1 MSVIRLHLDAHV
13 HLYPWHDVSRLL
25 LAALDHMPRLAP
37 SDLRVLVLAERADCE
52 WFQRL
57 AQDEIRLP
65 GDRWRIVA
73 WDPDGGVKIRHLPDH
88 RDLWI
93 LAGRQIATA
102 ERLEICSLF
111 SESPIED
118 GLGARDTVRA
128 ILAAG
133 GLPALNWAPGK
144 WMFKR
149 GALVRN
155 LVRAFPPDQ
164 LILID
169 TSLRCAGWPAP
180 RLYSRARR
188 QHRPVLAGSD
198 PLPPA
203 GEESMAGCYYCT
215 LSIPAPADPS
225 RLAAP
230 LKSALVAKPLAVA
243 YGGQRNSPL
252 ALARRLR
259 RHRRESCARKAGGA
273 VTYRADGGFL

>member
-13 HLYPWHDVSRLL
+13 HLYPRHDVSRLL

-37 SDLRVLVLAERADCE
+37 SDLRVLMLAERADCD

-93 LAGRQIATA
+93 LAGRQTATA

-118 GLGARDTVRA
+118 GLSARDTVRA

-155 LVRAFPPDQ
+155 LVREFPPEQ

-188 QHRPVLAGSD
+188 QGRPVLAGSD

-203 GEESMAGCYYCT
+203 GEESMAGRYYCT

-230 LKSALVAKPLAVA
+230 LKSALVAEPLAVA
-243 YGGQRNSPL
+243 YDGQRNSPL
-252 ALARRLR
+252 GLARRLR
-259 RHRRESCARKAGGA
+259 RHRRESRAREAAGASAHPGISA
-273 VTYRADGGFL
+273 

>member
-13 HLYPWHDVSRLL
+13 HLYPRHDVSRLL

-37 SDLRVLVLAERADCE
+37 SDLRVLMLAERADCD

-93 LAGRQIATA
+93 LAGRQTATA

-118 GLGARDTVRA
+118 GLSARDTVRA

-155 LVRAFPPDQ
+155 LVREFPPEQ

-188 QHRPVLAGSD
+188 QGRPVLAGSD

-203 GEESMAGCYYCT
+203 GEESMAGRYYCT
-215 LSIPAPADPS
+215 LSIP
-225 RLAAP
+225 
-230 LKSALVAKPLAVA
+230 
-243 YGGQRNSPL
+243 
-252 ALARRLR
+252 
-259 RHRRESCARKAGGA
+259 
-273 VTYRADGGFL
+273 

>member
-13 HLYPWHDVSRLL
+13 HLYPRHDVSRLL

-37 SDLRVLVLAERADCE
+37 SDLRVLMLAERADCD

-93 LAGRQIATA
+93 LAGRQTATA

-118 GLGARDTVRA
+118 GLSARDTVRA

-155 LVRAFPPDQ
+155 LVREFPPEQ

-180 RLYSRARR
+180 RLFSRARR

-203 GEESMAGCYYCT
+203 GEESMAGRYYCT

-230 LKSALVAKPLAVA
+230 LKSALVAEPLAVA
-243 YGGQRNSPL
+243 YDGQRNSPL
-252 ALARRLR
+252 GLARRLR
-259 RHRRESCARKAGGA
+259 RHRRESRAREAAGASAHPGISA
-273 VTYRADGGFL
+273 

>member
-1 MSVIRLHLDAHV
+1 MSLIRLHLDAHV
-13 HLYPWHDVSRLL
+13 HLYPRHDVSRLL

-37 SDLRVLVLAERADCE
+37 SDLRVLMLAERADCD

-93 LAGRQIATA
+93 LAGRQTATA

-118 GLGARDTVRA
+118 GLSARDTVRA

-155 LVRAFPPDQ
+155 LVREFPPEQ
-164 LILID
+164 LILMD

-188 QHRPVLAGSD
+188 QGRPVLAGSD

-203 GEESMAGCYYCT
+203 GEESMAGRFYCT

-230 LKSALVAKPLAVA
+230 LKSALVAEPLAVA
-243 YGGQRNSPL
+243 YDGQRNSPL
-252 ALARRLR
+252 GLARRLR
-259 RHRRESCARKAGGA
+259 RHRRESRAREAAGASAHPGIS
-273 VTYRADGGFL
+273 G

>member
-1 MSVIRLHLDAHV
+1 MSLIRLHLDAHV
-13 HLYPWHDVSRLL
+13 HLYPRHDVSRLL

-37 SDLRVLVLAERADCE
+37 SDLRVLMLAERADCD

-93 LAGRQIATA
+93 LAGRQTATA

-118 GLGARDTVRA
+118 GLSARDTVRA

-155 LVRAFPPDQ
+155 LVREFPPEQ
-164 LILID
+164 LILMD

-188 QHRPVLAGSD
+188 QGRPVLAGSD

-203 GEESMAGCYYCT
+203 GEESMAGRYYCT

-230 LKSALVAKPLAVA
+230 LKSALVAEPLAVA
-243 YGGQRNSPL
+243 YDGQRNSPL
-252 ALARRLR
+252 GLARRLR
-259 RHRRESCARKAGGA
+259 RHRRESRAREAAGASAHPGISA
-273 VTYRADGGFL
+273 